1 MIAEAPEEEKEAYQI
16 LVDEAMNIA
25 KAKDLDVLLATL
37 KGDATDELLQ
47 AIEKSEEMKVE
58 ETAD

>member
-1 MIAEAPEEEKEAYQI
+1 MIAEAPEEEKEAYHI

-37 KGDATDELLQ
+37 KGDATDELL
-47 AIEKSEEMKVE
+47 
-58 ETAD
+58 